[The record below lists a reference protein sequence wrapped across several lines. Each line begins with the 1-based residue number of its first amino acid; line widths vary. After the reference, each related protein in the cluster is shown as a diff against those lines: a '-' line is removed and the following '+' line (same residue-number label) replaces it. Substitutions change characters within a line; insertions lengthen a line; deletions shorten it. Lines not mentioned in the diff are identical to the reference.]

1 MRYLE
6 NLSKSELKTIIAY
19 NNDLRNML
27 EEKAWE
33 CMRVEYKEYRENP
46 KDFGETTTEI
56 TKDYLYN
63 LSDEDIEDLFELYME
78 NGLINIED

>member
-1 MRYLE
+1 MKKNLE
-6 NLSKSELKTIIAY
+6 NLSI
-19 NNDLRNML
+19 

-33 CMRVEYKEYRENP
+33 CMRIELKDIEENP

-56 TKDYLYN
+56 KKDYLYM
-63 LSDEDIEDLFELYME
+63 SDEDIEDLFELYVE

>member
-1 MRYLE
+1 MKKNLE
-6 NLSKSELKTIIAY
+6 NLSI
-19 NNDLRNML
+19 

-46 KDFGETTTEI
+46 KDFGETSTQI
-56 TKDYLYN
+56 VCDYLRMD
-63 LSDEDIEDLFELYME
+63 DEDVEDLFELYME

>member
-1 MRYLE
+1 MKKNLE
-6 NLSKSELKTIIAY
+6 NLSIEEKSWLALQVELK
-19 NNDLRNML
+19 DL
-27 EEKAWE
+27 E
-33 CMRVEYKEYRENP
+33 ENP

-63 LSDEDIEDLFELYME
+63 LSDEEIEDLFELYME

>member
-1 MRYLE
+1 MKK
-6 NLSKSELKTIIAY
+6 NLSI
-19 NNDLRNML
+19 
-27 EEKAWE
+27 EEKAWRCLQIE
-33 CMRVEYKEYRENP
+33 LKDMEKNR

>member
-1 MRYLE
+1 MKKNLE
-6 NLSKSELKTIIAY
+6 NLSIEEKSFLALQVELK
-19 NNDLRNML
+19 DL
-27 EEKAWE
+27 E
-33 CMRVEYKEYRENP
+33 ENP

>member
-1 MRYLE
+1 MKKNLE
-6 NLSKSELKTIIAY
+6 NLSI
-19 NNDLRNML
+19 

-63 LSDEDIEDLFELYME
+63 LSDEDIEDLFELYVE
-78 NGLINIED
+78 NGLINIDSINIEE

>member
-1 MRYLE
+1 MNKNYE
-6 NLSKSELKTIIAY
+6 NLSI
-19 NNDLRNML
+19 

-33 CMRVEYKEYRENP
+33 CMQVEFKDYKENP

-56 TKDYLYN
+56 TKDYLCM
-63 LSDEDIEDLFELYME
+63 SDEDIEDLFELYVE